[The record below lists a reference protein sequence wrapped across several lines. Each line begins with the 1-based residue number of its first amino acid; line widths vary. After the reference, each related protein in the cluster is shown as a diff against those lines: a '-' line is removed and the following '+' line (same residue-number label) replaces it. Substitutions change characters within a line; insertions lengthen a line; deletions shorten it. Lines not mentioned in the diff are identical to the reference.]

1 VVYVEELIGPDTV
14 NTLPPATLEAFR
26 DHGVPRRSLDERMD
40 EAEATMAELAG
51 RGIDVDA
58 VTARLLDEGVAQF
71 RDAFAKMLAA
81 IDERI
86 RSIAA

>member
-1 VVYVEELIGPDTV
+1 
-14 NTLPPATLEAFR
+14 
-26 DHGVPRRSLDERMD
+26 MD

-58 VTARLLDEGVAQF
+58 VTATLLDEGVAQF

-81 IDERI
+81 IDDRI